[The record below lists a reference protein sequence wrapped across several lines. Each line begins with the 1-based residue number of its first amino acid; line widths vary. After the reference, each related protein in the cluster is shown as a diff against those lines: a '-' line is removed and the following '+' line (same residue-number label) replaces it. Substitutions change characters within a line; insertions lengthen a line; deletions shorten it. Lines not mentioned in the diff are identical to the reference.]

1 MTTKDQIKAAE
12 KEVSANY
19 QYFKKMQPEWRDKH
33 LTEFALIHHQQL
45 VDFFANENEA
55 IDIGINQYG
64 MGKFSVQSV
73 QNIPIDLGYQSNA
86 LF

>member
-1 MTTKDQIKAAE
+1 MNTTDEIAAAE

-19 QYFKKMQPEWRDKH
+19 EYFKQMQPEWRAEH
-33 LTEFALIHHQQL
+33 LLEFALIHRQQL
-45 VDFFANENEA
+45 VDFFESENDA
-55 IDIGINQYG
+55 VKVGIKHCG

-73 QNIPIDLGYQSNA
+73 KDDPIDLGYQSHV

>member
-1 MTTKDQIKAAE
+1 MNTTDEIAAAE

-19 QYFKKMQPEWRDKH
+19 EYFKQMQPEWRGEH
-33 LTEFALIHHQQL
+33 LLEFALIHRQQL
-45 VDFFANENEA
+45 VDFFESENDA
-55 IDIGINQYG
+55 VKVGIKDYG

-73 QNIPIDLGYQSNA
+73 KDDPIDLGYQSHA